1 MKICCVIPS
10 LQPGGMERV
19 MSVLINGFVSNH
31 NAEVHV
37 VLYGAGRQVF
47 YGLDEKVNV
56 HMPDWQ
62 FDKNHR
68 TRDTFRTIAYLRK
81 TLKGLHADA
90 ILSFGSLWN
99 SLVLLS
105 CFGLHLPIYI
115 SDRGT
120 PKSSTKGFQYKL
132 KKFLYPTAK
141 GIIVQTSVAEQIYRQ
156 RYRQSNFRVIGNPIR
171 DIAVPLDIQR
181 DNVVVSVARLVYTKH
196 FDRMISVF
204 EKIGNHDW
212 KLVIVGGNADGQHI
226 MEDLEQQR
234 KTCSL
239 KDNIILAGTQ
249 KNVESY
255 LLQSKIFA
263 FTSSEEGFPNA
274 IGEAMSAGLPVVA
287 YDCATG
293 PSEMIEDGKNG
304 YLVDVFDDDTF
315 ALKLQKLMDDEALCS
330 EMGRYAKESIRR
342 FEEDKIISQFYDFI
356 ISPKQ

>member
-1 MKICCVIPS
+1 
-10 LQPGGMERV
+10 MERV
-19 MSVLINGFVSNH
+19 MSVLIKGFVCNH
-31 NAEVHV
+31 KAEVHV

-47 YGLDEKVNV
+47 YNLDERVNI
-56 HMPDWQ
+56 HIPDWQ
-62 FDKNHR
+62 FDRSHR

-115 SDRGT
+115 SDRGA

-171 DIAVPLDIQR
+171 NIMIPIDTNCENI
-181 DNVVVSVARLVYTKH
+181 VVSVARLVDTKH
-196 FDRMISVF
+196 FDRMISIF
-204 EKIGNHDW
+204 DKIGNKAW

-226 MEDLEQQR
+226 MEDLERQR
-234 KTCSL
+234 ELCTL

-249 KNVESY
+249 KDVESY
-255 LLQSKIFA
+255 LLRSKIFA

-287 YDCATG
+287 YDCVTG

-304 YLVDVFDDDTF
+304 YLVDVFDDGTF
-315 ALKLQKLMDDEALCS
+315 AQRLQQLMDDEALRS
-330 EMGRYAKESIRR
+330 EMGRYAKESIKR
-342 FEEDKIISQFYDFI
+342 FEEDKIISQFYEFI
-356 ISPKQ
+356 TSPKQ